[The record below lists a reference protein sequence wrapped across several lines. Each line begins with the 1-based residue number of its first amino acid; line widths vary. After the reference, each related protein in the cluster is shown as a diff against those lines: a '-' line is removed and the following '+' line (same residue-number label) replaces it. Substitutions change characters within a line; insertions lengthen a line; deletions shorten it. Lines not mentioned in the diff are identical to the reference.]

1 MSTAM
6 TLPIHHAHAA
16 GIDLGS
22 AWIFVSVDGVAVER
36 FPTFTADLQRAVAHL
51 QKHGCTTVAMEAT
64 GVYWVSFYELLE
76 RSGIDVCL
84 CNGAHAKN
92 LPGRKSDVQDCQ
104 WLQRMHTYG
113 LLRPSFVPPETMR
126 LLRTYTRLRDDH
138 IEQTTMHTL
147 RMQKALEQM
156 NIKIHLVLSQLHGE
170 SGIRMVRAMV
180 AGERDAERLLA
191 LCDRR
196 IITRKAE
203 AMRAALEGVYRS
215 DHLFVLRQALE
226 SWDFY
231 QGQIRICEGEM
242 RQLLTT
248 ITDDLPP
255 SSTLSAP
262 HPTRHHQ
269 PDIDDLHEK
278 VTRLCNGENPAAI
291 TGISDI
297 LALKI
302 LAETGVDYSHWKTPK
317 HFTSWMHLAP
327 RQEQSGSKTR
337 KARAQGMNRAGQL
350 FRQAAQSLA
359 NSKYTAL
366 GAFYRRLKAKHGPRV
381 AMKAV
386 ARKLAVQFYNVMVHG
401 VAYVEAGVESYQQK
415 YEETVKRHMAR
426 QAKRFGME
434 LVAVGSMTPTS

>member
-1 MSTAM
+1 M

-22 AWIFVSVDGVAVER
+22 AWIYVSVDGKAVER
-36 FPTFTADLQRAVAHL
+36 FPTFTADLHRAVAYL
-51 QKHGCTTVAMEAT
+51 QDHGCTTVAMEAT
-64 GVYWVSFYELLE
+64 GVYWVAFYEVLE
-76 RSGIDVCL
+76 RAGIDVCL

-104 WLQRMHTYG
+104 WLQRLHTHG
-113 LLRPSFVPPETMR
+113 LLRPSFIPPESMR

-138 IEQTTMHTL
+138 IEQAAMHTL
-147 RMQKALEQM
+147 RMQKALDLM
-156 NIKIHLVLSQLHGE
+156 NLKIHNVLSKLQGE

-180 AGERDAERLLA
+180 AGERDPERLLA

-196 IITRKAE
+196 IIKHKEA

-231 QGQIRICEGEM
+231 QAQIRSCEEEM
-242 RQLLTT
+242 QRVLAA

-255 SSTLSAP
+255 SSTPSAP

-269 PDIDDLHEK
+269 PDIDGLHEH
-278 VTRLCNGENPAAI
+278 VVRMCNGENPAAI
-291 TGISDI
+291 TGISDV
-297 LALKI
+297 LALRI
-302 LAETGVDYSHWKTPK
+302 LAETGTDYSHWRTAK
-317 HFTSWMHLAP
+317 HFTSWLHLAP
-327 RQEQSGSKTR
+327 RQEQSGAKRR
-337 KARAQGMNRAGQL
+337 KARAEGLNCAGQL
-350 FRQAAQSLA
+350 FRQAAQSMS
-359 NSKYTAL
+359 NSKYSAL
-366 GAFYRRLKAKHGPRV
+366 GAFYRRIRGKHGPRV

-401 VAYVEAGVESYQQK
+401 VAYVEAGVESYQKK
-415 YEETVKRHMAR
+415 YEESVRKSVLR
-426 QAKRFGME
+426 QAKMLGME
-434 LVAVGSMTPTS
+434 LVPAVSACSTS